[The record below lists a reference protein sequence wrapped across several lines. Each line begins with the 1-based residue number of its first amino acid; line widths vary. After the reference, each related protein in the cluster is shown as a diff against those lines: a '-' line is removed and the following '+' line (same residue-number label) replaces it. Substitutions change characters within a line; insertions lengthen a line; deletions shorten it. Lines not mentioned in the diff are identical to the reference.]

1 MRINQKNIYYFF
13 FITFFIFNLNAK
25 SQDLNTDLTK
35 AKKLYSEKKY
45 EDAVILFGK
54 VYKKKKSSK
63 IYSSYLDCLI
73 KLSQFEKA
81 INLVKSYYKKHG
93 KNPAILIDLGELYIL
108 KGDDNL
114 GEKEFQNAIN
124 EIRKKPNF
132 ILSVA
137 SNFYKKKMY
146 NYALDAYLLA
156 KENNPNNNYAFQ
168 ISNIYSQLGQVE
180 NMYKELLD
188 LISTSPSYLQTCKSR
203 ISRTINEDSENE
215 NNNLLKKNIIQKL
228 QKEETEALNDLLI
241 WLYLQERN
249 FSGALERLISLD
261 KRFDF
266 YETNIFELGE
276 IAKSNEELSIAEDAF
291 NYLIKKGRSGIY
303 YEESILELINIKYVK
318 FQNRT
323 LKTNTEIEKI
333 IKDHE
338 DVINLLGK
346 KNETILIM
354 RDLAHIVSFY
364 EKKQEKGK
372 EILISILENGNYSDQ
387 NLAYV
392 RMELGDI
399 LLSQGKKWD
408 AILYYSQVEKKF
420 KHDVIGQEAKFK
432 KIKVDYFNGDFNW
445 AQAQLD
451 VLKKSTSKLVSNNS
465 IELSLLITDNLN
477 LDTTKTA
484 LELYAKAELYIF
496 QNNYTEAMG
505 LFKKIETSFP
515 DHSLTDEILFK
526 KAFINIE
533 KKKYNDA
540 LIFLEK
546 ICQKYGNES
555 ILFDDA
561 LYKQGYIFETI
572 LKDNQKA
579 KEKYE
584 KILLEQPGSIF
595 LAEARKRYR
604 RLRNN

>member
-1 MRINQKNIYYFF
+1 MRITQKNIYYFF

-35 AKKLYSEKKY
+35 AKSLYSEKKY
-45 EDAVILFGK
+45 EDAVILFEK

-73 KLSQFEKA
+73 KLSEFEQA

-108 KGDDNL
+108 KGDEKL
-114 GEKEFQNAIN
+114 AKKEFQNAIY
-124 EIRKKPNF
+124 EIQKKPNF

-156 KENNPNNNYAFQ
+156 KENNPNNNYSFQ
-168 ISNIYSQLGQVE
+168 ISNIYSQIGQVE

-188 LISTSPSYLQTCKSR
+188 LISKSPSYLQTCKSR
-203 ISRTINEDSENE
+203 IRRTINEEAENE
-215 NNNLLKKNIIQKL
+215 NNKLLKKNIIRKL
-228 QKEETEALNDLLI
+228 QKEETEALNDLLL
-241 WLYLQERN
+241 WLYLQEKN

-276 IAKSNEELSIAEDAF
+276 IATSNEEFSIAEGAF
-291 NYLIKKGRSGIY
+291 NYLVKKGTIGIY
-303 YEESILELINIKYVK
+303 YEESILELINIKYLK

-333 IKDHE
+333 IKEHE
-338 DVINLLGK
+338 EVINLLGE
-346 KNETILIM
+346 KNETILII
-354 RDLAHIVSFY
+354 RNLAHIVSFY
-364 EKKQEKGK
+364 EKKAEKGK
-372 EILISILENGNYSDQ
+372 EILMPILENGNYSDQ

-432 KIKVDYFNGDFNW
+432 KIKVDYFNGDFSW

-505 LFKKIETSFP
+505 LFRKIETSFP
-515 DHSLTDEILFK
+515 GHSLIDEILFQ
-526 KAFINIE
+526 KALINIE
-533 KKKYNDA
+533 NKKYTDA
-540 LIFLEK
+540 LIFLEN

-561 LYKQGYIFETI
+561 LYKQGYILETI
-572 LKDNQKA
+572 LKDNEKA